1 MKRLVAAF
9 VNSVA
14 GLRHGF
20 GNETAIREELLLIL
34 LSLVVVP
41 AITLDP
47 WRMWLLFSSVLLI
60 LLTELLNTGIEQ
72 VANRVTREFAPEIK
86 FAKDCGS
93 AAVLVAA
100 VIASGIWG
108 ITLWDVFSDSGSVQ
122 PGWLVLYFI
131 PLVTGL

>member
-1 MKRLVAAF
+1 MKRLIAAF
-9 VNSVA
+9 VNSMA

-20 GNETAIREELLLIL
+20 GNETAIREELMLIA

-41 AITLDP
+41 LITLDP
-47 WRMWLLFSSVLLI
+47 WRMLLLWGSLLLI

-72 VANRVTREFAPEIK
+72 VANKVTREFSPEIK

-100 VIASGIWG
+100 IIAAGVWG
-108 ITLWDVFSDSGSVQ
+108 ISVWEWWQ
-122 PGWLVLYFI
+122 S
-131 PLVTGL
+131 

>member
-1 MKRLVAAF
+1 MKRLISAF
-9 VNSVA
+9 INSLD

-34 LSLVVVP
+34 LSLPVVP
-41 AITLDP
+41 ALTFDP
-47 WRMWLLFSSVLLI
+47 WRMILLWSSILLI

-93 AAVLVAA
+93 AAVLVAT
-100 VIASGIWG
+100 VIALGVWG
-108 ITLWDVFSDSGSVQ
+108 VTLWEHFLEPEKLA
-122 PGWLVLYFI
+122 PGWLNLYLV
-131 PLVTGL
+131 PLIT